1 MTPLQGDVMEDAS
14 SHINHMQVHLTVV
27 GDVWIV
33 GVGLYLIL
41 GVWDHSS
48 GMEPLVWVGRGE
60 GVRSHLMSKSYVR
73 ITRKRV

>member
-14 SHINHMQVHLTVV
+14 SRINHMQVHLTVV

-48 GMEPLVWVGRGE
+48 GMEPLVWGGGGRG
-60 GVRSHLMSKSYVR
+60 
-73 ITRKRV
+73 